1 MVSLK
6 LLSHLKGLQRF
17 DRRNLSLSSW
27 RKSVKDLPV
36 KNKMKFNVGGVQA
49 ELAEARENAVV
60 EILNFMETEEGK
72 KKMALWVGWGGTI
85 ILGTG

>member
-1 MVSLK
+1 
-6 LLSHLKGLQRF
+6 
-17 DRRNLSLSSW
+17 
-27 RKSVKDLPV
+27 
-36 KNKMKFNVGGVQA
+36 MKFNVGGVQ
-49 ELAEARENAVV
+49 AEARENAVV

>member
-49 ELAEARENAVV
+49 EARENAVV